1 MENLLRRRRR
11 NKANHKN
18 NEKVSKKLWLRRKQ
32 EEEKNKSRVPKEV
45 ISLLSLGIQIT
56 CILIRVFIRLR
67 NKTSCTVRTAG
78 TMMMTV
84 TRKMKGRRRL

>member
-1 MENLLRRRRR
+1 MENLLRRRFKV
-11 NKANHKN
+11 NYKN
-18 NEKVSKKLWLRRKQ
+18 NEKVNKKLWLRRKQ

-56 CILIRVFIRLR
+56 CILIRVFIRLS
-67 NKTSCTVRTAG
+67 NKTSRMIWTAG

-84 TRKMKGRRRL
+84 MRKMKGRRRL